1 MNHSATIFAI
11 DTSSDL
17 ASLALHRDGRLL
29 ASQTLESADG
39 FAHVIFPAIRE
50 FLENAGV
57 QLADIDCFASA
68 CGPGSFT
75 GVRVCLSVVK
85 GLAAA
90 LHKPATGVSNL
101 RALASL
107 GNSPLRA
114 PFIDARRGDLY
125 GALYD
130 ANLSL
135 VMPEDV
141 MPFAAWRKRLT
152 EYEYEIISSRQDLFC
167 KADAA
172 HREAPRSLAIAIAG
186 CAALDGPEKWS
197 DPAVLDANY
206 VRRAD
211 AQVYWKDL
219 RELKRVRLRILT
231 VGKER
236 RYASNRSG
244 QYQGTGHY
252 PARSSSA
259 PGTKEGD
266 RVEFVTEDG
275 VTIIRPARTITNPFE
290 EFVGALGTFP
300 GGQEEI
306 NAWVA
311 DLRNDN

>member
-1 MNHSATIFAI
+1 MNYSATIFAI

-29 ASQTLESADG
+29 ASQMFESVNG

-50 FLENAGV
+50 FLENACV

-68 CGPGSFT
+68 SGPGSFT

-107 GNSPLRA
+107 GNLPLRA

-130 ANLSL
+130 ANLNL
-135 VMPEDV
+135 VIPEGV
-141 MPFAAWRKRLT
+141 MPFAAWRKTLT
-152 EYEYEIISSRQDLFC
+152 DYEYEIISSRQDLFC
-167 KADAA
+167 ESDIT
-172 HREAPRSLAIAIAG
+172 HTEVPRSLAFAIAK
-186 CAALDGPEKWS
+186 CAALDGLEKWL

-211 AQVYWKDL
+211 AQLYWKDL
-219 RELKRVRLRILT
+219 
-231 VGKER
+231 GP
-236 RYASNRSG
+236 
-244 QYQGTGHY
+244 TG
-252 PARSSSA
+252 
-259 PGTKEGD
+259 
-266 RVEFVTEDG
+266 
-275 VTIIRPARTITNPFE
+275 
-290 EFVGALGTFP
+290 
-300 GGQEEI
+300 
-306 NAWVA
+306 
-311 DLRNDN
+311 